1 MENMI
6 FSFSDIVLIAG
17 FALET
22 GIVLQ
27 RLKVIEK
34 KQDEHNG
41 VVKRMIQAEK
51 DIELLCERQK
61 VANHRLE
68 DLEKHN

>member
-6 FSFSDIVLIAG
+6 FSFSDIVLIVG

>member
-1 MENMI
+1 MDNML
-6 FSFSDIVLIAG
+6 FSFSDIILISG

-41 VVKRMIQAEK
+41 VVKRMVQAEK

-61 VANHRLE
+61 VANHRIE
-68 DLEKHN
+68 DLEKRN